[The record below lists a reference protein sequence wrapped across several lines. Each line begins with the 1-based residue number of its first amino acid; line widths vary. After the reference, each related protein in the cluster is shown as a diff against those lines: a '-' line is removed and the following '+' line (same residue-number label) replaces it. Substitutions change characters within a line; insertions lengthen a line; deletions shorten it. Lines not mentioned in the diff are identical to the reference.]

1 MNSLVKLEI
10 LEDID
15 KAKRDIIEKN
25 GGKIILSKV
34 VTAVVAEARKCI
46 HDANS
51 TTSVDE
57 RIKILV
63 AGIQEIVVYIETEVE
78 KSNNQLELLSNRV
91 DVLKEVTRKF
101 DKLNVDEKKM
111 EEVKQEAI

>member
-1 MNSLVKLEI
+1 VDSLIKLEI
-10 LEDID
+10 LEDIN
-15 KAKRDIIEKN
+15 KVNHDIVEKN

-34 VTAVVAEARKCI
+34 VKTVVAGARKCI
-46 HDANS
+46 QDANS

-63 AGIQEIVVYIETEVE
+63 TGIQEIVIYLEKEVE
-78 KSNNQLELLSNRV
+78 KSNNQIELLSNRV
-91 DVLKEVTRKF
+91 DVLKEVTQKF

-111 EEVKQEAI
+111 EEVK